1 VQVVQNNNPWSHVM
15 LKILAPIDGSN
26 NATRVIDHLV
36 ALVKK
41 STQAEVCLINVRDA
55 MDSPQIQRFWSAEQ
69 ITEFQQ
75 KEGGLILESARQR
88 IAEAGVP
95 CTADVLVGDI
105 AKTIAD
111 QANAKGCSMIVM
123 GTRGMGTIGNLLMGS
138 AATKVIHLATVP
150 VMLVK

>member
-1 VQVVQNNNPWSHVM
+1 M

-41 STQAEVCLINVRDA
+41 SAQAEVCLINVRDA
-55 MDSPQIQRFWSAEQ
+55 IDSPQVQRFWSAGQ
-69 ITEFQQ
+69 IADFQQ
-75 KEGGLILESARQR
+75 KEGSLILEAARQR
-88 IAEAGVP
+88 VVEAGIA
-95 CTADVLVGDI
+95 CTAEVVVGDI

-111 QANAKGCSMIVM
+111 QANAKACTMIMM

-138 AATKVIHLATVP
+138 VATKVLHLANVP